1 MLHAHAAIWKE
12 RGHLTTRGS
21 PIKYGDQILRLL
33 EAVHLPTEVSV
44 SHCKGHQKGNTEVA
58 RGNQAADQAARR
70 AALQNHDLIGIAT
83 LVPQT
88 NLPETPSYT
97 EGETLKAKSEGF
109 QEDHMGWFQKE
120 GLLFLPGN
128 LQWKLVNSL
137 HATTHLG
144 EKALQRLLERSFRGT
159 GLQTTIRQV
168 VSSCPTCQLNN
179 PQGARRPQLAQP
191 VQRHGAYPG
200 EDWQMDF
207 TQMPVSQGYKYL
219 LVMIDTFTG
228 WIEGFPTRTEKAEE
242 VVKNCSMKSVQDLV
256 CPGHYKVTMGHH
268 LLLRS
273 PKGSRKHWALLIISI
288 VPGGLNL
295 QEK

>member
-1 MLHAHAAIWKE
+1 
-12 RGHLTTRGS
+12 
-21 PIKYGDQILRLL
+21 
-33 EAVHLPTEVSV
+33 
-44 SHCKGHQKGNTEVA
+44 
-58 RGNQAADQAARR
+58 
-70 AALQNHDLIGIAT
+70 
-83 LVPQT
+83 
-88 NLPETPSYT
+88 
-97 EGETLKAKSEGF
+97 
-109 QEDHMGWFQKE
+109 MGWFQKE

-144 EKALQRLLERSFRGT
+144 EKALQILLERSFRGT

-191 VQRHGAYPG
+191 VQRRGAYPG

-242 VVKNCSMKSVQDLV
+242 VVKKLLLEIIPRFVL
-256 CPGHYKVTMGHH
+256 PGHYKVTMGHH

-273 PKGSRKHWALLIISI
+273 PKESRKHWALLIISI
-288 VPGGLNL
+288 MPGGLNI

>member
-1 MLHAHAAIWKE
+1 M
-12 RGHLTTRGS
+12 
-21 PIKYGDQILRLL
+21 
-33 EAVHLPTEVSV
+33 
-44 SHCKGHQKGNTEVA
+44 A
-58 RGNQAADQAARR
+58 RGNQTADQAAER
-70 AALQNHDLIGIAT
+70 AALQNHDLTGVAT

-109 QEDHMGWFQKE
+109 QEDHMGCFPKK

-128 LQWKLVNSL
+128 FQWKLVTSL

-168 VSSCPTCQLNN
+168 VFSCPNCQLNN
-179 PQGARRPQLAQP
+179 PQGARTPQLAQP

-207 TQMPVSQGYKYL
+207 TQMPVSQVYQYL

-228 WIEGFPTRTEKAEE
+228 WTEGFPTQTEKAEE
-242 VVKNCSMKSVQDLV
+242 VVKKKNLFHKIILRFGLPRSLQSDN
-256 CPGHYKVTMGHH
+256 GTSFTSKVTQRI
-268 LLLRS
+268 LN
-273 PKGSRKHWALLIISI
+273 HWALLIISI
-288 VPGGLNL
+288 VPGGLSL
-295 QEK
+295 QEKQKEPTNY